1 MLQLDPQR
9 LQGFRARTFRLRPD
23 LRLQSVDD
31 ALRFVNERGFV
42 YFWPIKGTVLPSLW
56 SAVAGDR
63 PVADAH
69 DDPGHVTWGWKDDSL
84 DKRRW
89 YYAKVLRGK
98 ATLISLPVAPYFY
111 ALSENYGDPEHDH
124 IQLYQDGL
132 LSQPAKAIYEAL
144 LHAGPLDTVN
154 LRRKIRMTSQ
164 SSNSPFERGLTELQR
179 DFKILPVGVAQTGA
193 WRYSFVYELV
203 HRYYP
208 DLPEHARAI
217 TRRAAREKLVTLYFD
232 SIGAATESDVR
243 KLFQWKPRELRRT
256 LEALVKAGQ
265 LRAEYTLEGVGG
277 EHFVAES
284 LLEAGARCLGK
295 EIEK

>member
-1 MLQLDPQR
+1 MLEIGVR
-9 LQGFRARTFRLRPD
+9 LLANYRERTFRLPAES
-23 LRLQSVDD
+23 RLKTLDD
-31 ALRFVNERGFV
+31 AVQFVNERGFV

-56 SAVAGDR
+56 TAVAGDR

-69 DDPGHVTWGWKDDSL
+69 ADPGHVTWGWKDDSL

-89 YYAKVLRGK
+89 YYAKLLRGK
-98 ATLISLPVAPYFY
+98 ATLISLSIAPYFY

-144 LHAGPLDTVN
+144 LHKGPLDTVN

-217 TRRAAREKLVTLYFD
+217 TRKAAREKLVTLYFD
-232 SIGAATESDVR
+232 SVGAATESDVR
-243 KLFQWKPRELRRT
+243 KLFQWKPREIRRT
-256 LEALVKAGQ
+256 LDGLVETGP
-265 LRAEYTLEGVGG
+265 LRAGYTLEGAGG
-277 EHFVAES
+277 EYFVTPHLVIRFSE
-284 LLEAGARCLGK
+284 
-295 EIEK
+295 